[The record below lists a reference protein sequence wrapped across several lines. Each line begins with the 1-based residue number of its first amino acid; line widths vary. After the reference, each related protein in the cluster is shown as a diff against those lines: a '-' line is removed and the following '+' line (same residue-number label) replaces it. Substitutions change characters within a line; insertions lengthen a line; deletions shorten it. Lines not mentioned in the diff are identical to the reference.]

1 MSALTFNGKKVLV
14 LGWAKSGRAA
24 TKRLVDL
31 GATVT
36 VANRDAIKE
45 DADVVALKE
54 AGVTFIENDK
64 AEALAADSDY
74 LVKNPGIFYNH
85 PIVEKAESLGVP
97 VLTEVAVALSTFE
110 GRLITV
116 TGSNGKTTTTS
127 LLGLMLQHDPK
138 QGKVVIAGNIGTPVC
153 DVVGDMG
160 KEDTLVLELSTFQLV
175 GIPEIAPDISVIT
188 NVFANHLD
196 FHHNRDNYL
205 AAKER
210 VAIHQKPGQTL
221 ILNGNG
227 KDTPAIA
234 QLTAGRVLMFNPDDQ
249 NAFAHENKA
258 GDLVLDGK
266 ELMPFADVKLVGR
279 PNLENALA
287 ATAAATV
294 AGCSQDAM
302 RSVLKTFAG
311 VKHRLQFLFKKNDV
325 IYYNDSKAT
334 DIEATQAALSAF
346 QQPTI
351 LLAGGLDRGDDL
363 NRLVPDLKHV
373 IQVIAFGQTKDK
385 VVAMAKAAGIPVEVV
400 ENVEEAAPV
409 AVKMAKPG
417 EVVLLS
423 PAAASWD
430 QYPNFEIRGDKYV
443 AALEKALEK
452 KD

>member
-1 MSALTFNGKKVLV
+1 MAALDFNGKKVLV

-24 TKRLVDL
+24 AKRLLAL
-31 GATVT
+31 GAKVI
-36 VANRDAIKE
+36 VANRDAIV
-45 DADVVALKE
+45 DDQDVRELKE
-54 AGVTFIENDK
+54 AGVVFIENDQ

-97 VLTEVAVALSTFE
+97 VLTEVAVALSTFT
-110 GRLITV
+110 GRLIVV

-127 LLGLMLQHDPK
+127 LLGAMLQHDPK

-153 DVVGDMG
+153 EVIGDLG
-160 KEDTLVLELSTFQLV
+160 SKDTLVLELSTFQLV
-175 GIPEIAPDISVIT
+175 GIPEIQADIAVIT
-188 NVFANHLD
+188 NIFANHLD
-196 FHHNRDNYL
+196 FHHNRDNYV

-210 VAIHQKPGQTL
+210 VAIHQRPDQTL
-221 ILNGNG
+221 ILNGTG
-227 KDTPAIA
+227 KDTAAIKA
-234 QLTAGRVLMFNPDDQ
+234 LSKARVHTFDPDNQ
-249 NAFAHENKA
+249 QAFAHENA
-258 GDLVLDGK
+258 GNLVLDGK
-266 ELMPFADVKLVGR
+266 VLMPFDEVKLVGR

-294 AGCSQDAM
+294 AGCSLEAM
-302 RSVLKTFAG
+302 KEVLTTFAG
-311 VKHRLQFLFKKNDV
+311 VKHRLEYLFKEDGV

-346 QQPTI
+346 KEPTI

-363 NRLVPDLKHV
+363 NRLVPDLKNV
-373 IQVIAFGQTKDK
+373 IQVIAFGQTTDK
-385 VVAMAKAAGIPVEVV
+385 VVAMAKAANLPVTVV
-400 ENVEEAAPV
+400 ENVEEAAPL
-409 AVKMAKPG
+409 AVQMAKPG

-443 AALEKALEK
+443 AALKKALGK

>member
-1 MSALTFNGKKVLV
+1 MTALDFNGKKVLV

-24 TKRLVDL
+24 AKRLVEL
-31 GATVT
+31 GAKVT
-36 VANRDAIKE
+36 VANRDAIK
-45 DADVVALKE
+45 DDQDVTDLKK
-54 AGVTFIENDK
+54 AGVHFVENDQ
-64 AEALAADSDY
+64 AEALAADTDF

-85 PIVEKAESLGVP
+85 PIVEKAESLGLP
-97 VLTEVAVALSTFE
+97 VLTEVAVALSTFT
-110 GRLITV
+110 GRLIVV

-127 LLGLMLQHDPK
+127 LLGAMLQHDAK

-153 DVVGDMG
+153 AVVSDLG

-175 GIPEIAPDISVIT
+175 GIPEIQPDIAVIT
-188 NVFANHLD
+188 NIFANHLD

-210 VAIHQKPGQTL
+210 VAIHQRPDQTL
-221 ILNGNG
+221 ILNGTG
-227 KDTPAIA
+227 KDTPAIKA
-234 QLTAGRVLMFNPDDQ
+234 LSKAKVLTFNPDDQ
-249 NAFAHENKA
+249 QAFAHESQ
-258 GDLVLDGK
+258 GDLVLDGQK
-266 ELMPFADVKLVGR
+266 LMPFSDVKLVGR

-294 AGCSQDAM
+294 AGCSQEAM
-302 RSVLKTFAG
+302 KAVLTTFAG
-311 VKHRLQFLFKKNDV
+311 VKHRLEYLFKENGV

-346 QQPTI
+346 KQPTI

-363 NRLVPDLKHV
+363 NRLVPDLKNV
-373 IQVIAFGQTKDK
+373 YQVIAFGQTKDK
-385 VVAMAKAAGIPVEVV
+385 VVAMAEKANLPVEVV
-400 ENVEEAAPV
+400 ENVEEAAPL

-417 EVVLLS
+417 DVVLLS

-430 QYPNFEIRGDKYV
+430 QYPNFEIRGDKFV
-443 AALEKALEK
+443 AALKKALGK

>member
-1 MSALTFNGKKVLV
+1 MTALAFHGKKVLV

-24 TKRLVDL
+24 ANRLVQL
-31 GATVT
+31 GAKVT

-45 DADVVALKE
+45 DDDVLALKK
-54 AGVTFIENDK
+54 AGVTFIENDGPD
-64 AEALAADSDY
+64 ALVANTDY
-74 LVKNPGIFYNH
+74 VVKNPGIFYNH
-85 PIVEKAESLGVP
+85 PLVEKAESLGVP
-97 VLTEVAVALSTFE
+97 VLTEVAVALSTFT
-110 GRLITV
+110 GRLIVV

-127 LLGLMLQHDPK
+127 LLGLMLQHDAK

-153 DVVGDMG
+153 DVVGDMT
-160 KEDTLVLELSTFQLV
+160 EADTLVLELSTFQLV
-175 GIPEIAPDISVIT
+175 GIPEIAPDIAVIT

-196 FHHNRDNYL
+196 FHHNRTNYL

-210 VAIHQKPGQTL
+210 VTIHQRADQTL

-227 KDTPAIA
+227 KDTAAIA
-234 QLTAGRVLMFNPDDQ
+234 QVTKAQVLTFNPEDQ
-249 NAFAHENKA
+249 SAYAHETA
-258 GDLVLDGK
+258 GDLILNGQD
-266 ELMPFADVKLVGR
+266 LMPFDQVKLVGR

-294 AGCSQDAM
+294 AGCDFEAM
-302 RSVLKTFAG
+302 RAVLKTFAG
-311 VKHRLQFLFKKNDV
+311 VKHRLEFLFKDNGV

-346 QQPTI
+346 KEPTI

-363 NRLVPDLKHV
+363 NRLVPDLGNV
-373 IQVIAFGQTKDK
+373 TQVIAFGQTKDK
-385 VVAMAKAAGIPVEVV
+385 VVEMAKQANLPVSVV
-400 ENVEEAAPV
+400 ENVEEAAPL
-409 AVKMAKPG
+409 AVKMAQPG
-417 EVVLLS
+417 DVVLLS

-443 AALEKALEK
+443 AALKKALGK

>member
-1 MSALTFNGKKVLV
+1 MAALDFNGKKVLV

-24 TKRLVDL
+24 AKRLLAL
-31 GATVT
+31 GAKVT
-36 VANRDAIKE
+36 VANRDAI
-45 DADVVALKE
+45 ADDQDVRELKE
-54 AGVTFIENDK
+54 AGVVFIENDQ

-97 VLTEVAVALSTFE
+97 VLTEVAVALSTFT
-110 GRLITV
+110 GRLIVV

-127 LLGLMLQHDPK
+127 LLGAMLQHDPK

-153 DVVGDMG
+153 EVVGDLG
-160 KEDTLVLELSTFQLV
+160 SNDTLVLELSTFQLV
-175 GIPEIAPDISVIT
+175 GIPEIQADIAVIT
-188 NVFANHLD
+188 NIFANHLD
-196 FHHNRDNYL
+196 FHHNRDNYV

-210 VAIHQKPGQTL
+210 VAIHQRPDQTL
-221 ILNGNG
+221 ILNGSG
-227 KDTPAIA
+227 KDTPAIKA
-234 QLTAGRVLMFNPDDQ
+234 LSKARVHIFDPDDQ
-249 NAFAHENKA
+249 QAFAHESA
-258 GDLVLDGK
+258 GNIVLDGK
-266 ELMPFADVKLVGR
+266 VLMPFDEVKLVGR

-294 AGCSQDAM
+294 AGCSPEAM
-302 RSVLKTFAG
+302 KEVLTTFAG
-311 VKHRLQFLFKKNDV
+311 VKHRLEYLFKEDGV

-346 QQPTI
+346 KEPTI

-363 NRLVPDLKHV
+363 NRLVPDLKNV
-373 IQVIAFGQTKDK
+373 IQVIAFGQTTDK
-385 VVAMAKAAGIPVEVV
+385 VVAMAKAANLPVTVV
-400 ENVEEAAPV
+400 ENVEEAAPL
-409 AVKMAKPG
+409 AVQMAKPG

-443 AALEKALEK
+443 AALKKALGK